1 MSSRIAI
8 SLGASFLGYATHAG
22 FLARLHELGVRPVAV
37 GGSSAGAVAAG
48 LYASGLP
55 AEKVREVVT
64 SWDLRKSFIRRT
76 PWFTQYIRS
85 TFFDANP
92 GLFKVDA
99 AVTYLESILGDLQIE
114 NLRSPAFLAAVSN
127 LETHATHFLQSGSL
141 ARAMVASCCVPTVF
155 QPLQHAGM
163 TCYDG
168 GVAHETPMDPW
179 FEDDR
184 VDTIVLHRVSHTG
197 GNAPQMVPFNLINLT
212 ASSHACASEQ
222 LLSYR
227 LKLAQMHGKK
237 VILITTRHERPALL
251 SGKQM
256 PSFYEAGAATAEKL
270 FASDLRDLMP

>member
-55 AEKVREVVT
+55 PEKVREVVT
-64 SWDLRKSFIRRT
+64 TRELRSAFIRRT
-76 PWFTQYIRS
+76 PWFTHYIRS

-92 GLFKVDA
+92 GLFKTDA
-99 AVTYLESILGDLQIE
+99 AVTYLESILGDVQIE
-114 NLRSPAFLAAVSN
+114 NLKSPSYLAAVSN
-127 LETHATHFLQSGSL
+127 LETHQAHFLQSGSL
-141 ARAMVASCCVPTVF
+141 AKAMVASCCVPTVF

-163 TCYDG
+163 ICYDG

-179 FEDDR
+179 LEDAG
-184 VDTIVLHRVSHTG
+184 VDTIILHRVSHTG
-197 GNAPQMVPFNLINLT
+197 GKAPQMVPFNLINLT
-212 ASSHACASEQ
+212 ARSHACASEQ

-227 LKLAQMHGKK
+227 LKLAEMHNKK
-237 VILITTRHERPALL
+237 VILITTTHERPALL
-251 SGKQM
+251 SSKQM
-256 PSFYEAGAATAEKL
+256 PSFYEAGAASAQKL
-270 FASDLRDLMP
+270 FESDLPSLL

>member
-55 AEKVREVVT
+55 PEKVREVVT
-64 SWDLRKSFIRRT
+64 TWGLRRAFIRRT
-76 PWFTQYIRS
+76 PWFTHYIRS

-92 GLFKVDA
+92 GLFKTDA
-99 AVTYLESILGDLQIE
+99 AVTYLESILGDVQIE
-114 NLRSPAFLAAVSN
+114 SLSAPSFLAAVSN

-179 FEDDR
+179 LEDER

-197 GNAPQMVPFNLINLT
+197 GSAPKMVPFNLINLT
-212 ASSHACASEQ
+212 ARSHACASEQ
-222 LLSYR
+222 LLQYR
-227 LKLAQMHGKK
+227 LKLAEKCGKK
-237 VILITTRHERPALL
+237 VIIITTAHERPAIF
-251 SGKQM
+251 SSRQM
-256 PSFYEAGAATAEKL
+256 PSFYDAGAASAQKL
-270 FASDLRDLMP
+270 FESDLQSLL